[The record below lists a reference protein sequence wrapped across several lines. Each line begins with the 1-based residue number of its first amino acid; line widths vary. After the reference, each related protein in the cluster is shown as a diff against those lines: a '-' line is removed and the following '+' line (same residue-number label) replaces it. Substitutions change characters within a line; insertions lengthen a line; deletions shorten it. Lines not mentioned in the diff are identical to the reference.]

1 MSRYRIVSFRRQSL
15 QKIVQKQLSTHFE
28 RVEGSVLLSDWC
40 NVTEHMY
47 PNRPK
52 LLLQLP
58 HPTQLN
64 IGKLHRGSIMTDTC
78 HNATKQ
84 RRLLSAAIKSAALN
98 IGVPD
103 SEIKVYELDC
113 WDHLRNIIWL
123 NQVNLVIS
131 KILDEMLDK
140 QLKDLP
146 PMLRIHTDIIQLLR
160 RVCKVCQLCQRL
172 QE

>member
-1 MSRYRIVSFRRQSL
+1 
-15 QKIVQKQLSTHFE
+15 
-28 RVEGSVLLSDWC
+28 
-40 NVTEHMY
+40 
-47 PNRPK
+47 
-52 LLLQLP
+52 
-58 HPTQLN
+58 
-64 IGKLHRGSIMTDTC
+64 MTDTC

-84 RRLLSAAIKSAALN
+84 RCLLSAAIKSAALN

-103 SEIKVYELDC
+103 SEIKVYEPDC

-160 RVCKVCQLCQRL
+160 RVCKVCQLCQRS